1 MISISLCFLQQ
12 QLDLKVLNLTASWGD
27 PINHMIFLV
36 FNKEMSHRSC
46 KPIVKIW
53 LLCAAKLVIF
63 GKPDPDNW
71 FATSAWRCFCWKPK
85 ESFTACSIVSQI
97 PMIWDPTAWQS
108 GEHALEAREYTW
120 TYSRSQSWPW
130 WHLVACVLL
139 PAARCLLPTA
149 CWLLPAAT
157 ASQGAPYPPNVLL
170 PAACCRRLLSAAY
183 ADLRWPLKAWLGL
196 STLTTFNVSLKGGK
210 KHQHSHEFWLLRANL
225 KKRSI
230 THNFWEIE
238 NLAKKHVNR

>member
-12 QLDLKVLNLTASWGD
+12 QLDPKVLNLTASWGD
-27 PINHMIFLV
+27 PINHMFFFWFSTKKCHTEVANQLL
-36 FNKEMSHRSC
+36 RSGFC
-46 KPIVKIW
+46 VQQSW
-53 LLCAAKLVIF
+53 LF
-63 GKPDPDNW
+63 FWKPDPDNW

-108 GEHALEAREYTW
+108 GEHALEAPEYTW

-149 CWLLPAAT
+149 CWLLPL
-157 ASQGAPYPPNVLL
+157 PPRGRHTLLMCCCPL
-170 PAACCRRLLSAAY
+170 PAAAASCLLPKS
-183 ADLRWPLKAWLGL
+183 LTWPVHPND
-196 STLTTFNVSLKGGK
+196 F
-210 KHQHSHEFWLLRANL
+210 
-225 KKRSI
+225 
-230 THNFWEIE
+230 
-238 NLAKKHVNR
+238 